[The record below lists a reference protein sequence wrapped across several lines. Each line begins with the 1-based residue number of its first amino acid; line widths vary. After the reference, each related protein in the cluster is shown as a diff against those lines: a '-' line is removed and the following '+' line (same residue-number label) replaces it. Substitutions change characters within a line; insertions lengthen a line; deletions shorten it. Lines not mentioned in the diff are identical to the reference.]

1 MEQRIFGIES
11 EFGLSYVP
19 QGLGRLSIEESAA
32 ALFKPVLDEWRSTN
46 VFLPNGGRLYLDV
59 GSHPEYA
66 TAECAT
72 IDELLAQE
80 RAGEL
85 LFADLAHQAQER
97 LRTQH
102 EHPLYGELYLLKN
115 NVDSAG
121 NSYGSHENYLI
132 SRKLEFSTLVKQL
145 VPFLV
150 TRQIL
155 VGAGK
160 THPSGGPIPGSTDSR
175 STTGRPSYSFSQRAD
190 HIWEAASTSTSR
202 TRPLINTR
210 DEPHADAS
218 RYRRMHVINGDSNMA
233 EPTILLR

>member
-19 QGLGRLSIEESAA
+19 QGLGRLSVEETAA

-85 LFADLAHQAQER
+85 IFAQLAQQAHRQLSTHHGRPLNGTIYLSKQCR
-97 LRTQH
+97 LRRQFIRQ
-102 EHPLYGELYLLKN
+102 P
-115 NVDSAG
+115 
-121 NSYGSHENYLI
+121 
-132 SRKLEFSTLVKQL
+132 RKL
-145 VPFLV
+145 P
-150 TRQIL
+150 
-155 VGAGK
+155 
-160 THPSGGPIPGSTDSR
+160 
-175 STTGRPSYSFSQRAD
+175 Y
-190 HIWEAASTSTSR
+190 
-202 TRPLINTR
+202 
-210 DEPHADAS
+210 
-218 RYRRMHVINGDSNMA
+218 
-233 EPTILLR
+233 